1 MYNDCKVKV
10 VKKCAEEEEDN
21 AIEAKI
27 KVANK
32 VQEEVQIEKVLDEQ

>member
-10 VKKCAEEEEDN
+10 VKKYAEEEEDN

-32 VQEEVQIEKVLDEQ
+32 VQEEGQVEKVLDEQ